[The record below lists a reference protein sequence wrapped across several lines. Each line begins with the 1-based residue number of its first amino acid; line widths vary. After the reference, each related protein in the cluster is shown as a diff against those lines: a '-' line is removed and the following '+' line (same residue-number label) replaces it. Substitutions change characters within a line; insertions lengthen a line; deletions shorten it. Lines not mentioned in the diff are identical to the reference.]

1 MSRSTLLI
9 GGCGYIGSALYCT
22 LAEDYDVSVWDTEV
36 RGNPGHIPHLENDF
50 TEGWGYIQEADDIIL
65 LAAHSSVATAEA
77 DPFNAFWNNI
87 VGFYDVLRGLR
98 SDQRLIYAS
107 TSSIYS
113 GFGSDLVSE
122 DGPRGNMYDFTKYAD
137 DCLAMMSDKNVWGL
151 RFGTV
156 NGPSPNTRWDLMLNK
171 MCKDAEETGLVTI
184 TSPEVHRPIL
194 GINDLCRAVQAILNG
209 TGRPGIYNLASFNSS
224 VLTLG
229 RAVSRDFGCPLQ
241 FGPNSPT
248 YDFAISSR
256 KFQKEYSFTFQETA
270 GSIIQELREVL

>member
-1 MSRSTLLI
+1 MSVLLI

-22 LAEDYDVSVWDTEV
+22 LAEDFDVSVWDTEV
-36 RGNPGHIPHLENDF
+36 RGNPGNIPHLGKDF
-50 TEGWGYIQEADDIIL
+50 TDGWGYIQEGDDIIL
-65 LAAHSSVATAEA
+65 LAGYSSVASAEA
-77 DPFNAFWNNI
+77 DPTNAFWDNI
-87 VGFYDVLRGLR
+87 VGFYEILRDLR
-98 SDQRLIYAS
+98 PDQRLIYAS

-137 DCLAMMSDKNVWGL
+137 DCLALMSDKNVWGL

-171 MCKDAEETGLVTI
+171 MCKDAKEEGVVTI
-184 TSPEVHRPIL
+184 TNPGVHRPIL
-194 GINDLCRAVQAILNG
+194 GINDLCRAVRAILDG
-209 TGRPGIYNLASFNSS
+209 EGRPGIYNLASFNSS

-229 RAVSRDFGCPLQ
+229 RAVSRDFGGTLQ
-241 FGPNSPT
+241 YGPRSTT

-256 KFQKEYSFTFQETA
+256 KFKEEYSFTFQETA
-270 GSIIQELREVL
+270 GSIIQDLKGAL